1 MKILLTGNPNV
12 GKTTLFNALTGA
24 HNRTGNY
31 HGVTVG
37 VSSRPSSK
45 RLGLGEICDLPGL
58 YSLDGLSME
67 ERLAGEYINRQK
79 GEVLAVQVADATF
92 LKRSL
97 KLTKS
102 LLARGI
108 PVVLA
113 LTMGRKFRARG
124 GKLDCGRLSEK
135 LGIKCVEVDA
145 LRKKS
150 VREFSEYLKTLFP
163 ALSGYKA
170 ACLRSSVGERTFDA
184 DAFVAQP
191 SFSECYSPAPFEANR
206 LTKLSLNGFFALPA
220 FFLLAGLV
228 FFITFGAHMPG
239 VWLKNTFETLIGR
252 LAEFAG
258 GEIDSPIVR
267 SLVCDG
273 LIGGAGSV
281 LSFIPQIAL
290 MYLFLDFL
298 EESGFMSALAF
309 MTDGLFSKI
318 GLSGRAAFSVLLGY
332 GCTAAAITS
341 TRALEEKS
349 IQKRAVSCLYF
360 VPCSAKL
367 PVYLTLLSSVFE
379 NTFLGAVLLYVL
391 GTGMGLAVAAFLKK
405 DESIFLMEIAD
416 ICVPDVFFV
425 AKKLLFQIKQFIIKI
440 STTVLVFTLIVWF
453 FSSFSFSGVCPA
465 EESFLAHICSVFK
478 YAFYPMGIT
487 DWRAAFAA
495 VSGIIAKE
503 NIAGMLS
510 VLFPEGISFSF
521 PSACAYLTFVALIP
535 PCISAVTACAREL
548 GRKTAWGYAGMQML
562 VAFLC
567 AYLVYFFLAGGAGV
581 GMAVLLAIG
590 AYVLGRKLYKQTR
603 RKKNA
608 AEKGPRA
615 AKRLKTSGRT

>member
-273 LIGGAGSV
+273 
-281 LSFIPQIAL
+281 
-290 MYLFLDFL
+290 
-298 EESGFMSALAF
+298 
-309 MTDGLFSKI
+309 
-318 GLSGRAAFSVLLGY
+318 
-332 GCTAAAITS
+332 
-341 TRALEEKS
+341 
-349 IQKRAVSCLYF
+349 
-360 VPCSAKL
+360 
-367 PVYLTLLSSVFE
+367 
-379 NTFLGAVLLYVL
+379 
-391 GTGMGLAVAAFLKK
+391 
-405 DESIFLMEIAD
+405 
-416 ICVPDVFFV
+416 
-425 AKKLLFQIKQFIIKI
+425 
-440 STTVLVFTLIVWF
+440 
-453 FSSFSFSGVCPA
+453 
-465 EESFLAHICSVFK
+465 
-478 YAFYPMGIT
+478 
-487 DWRAAFAA
+487 
-495 VSGIIAKE
+495 
-503 NIAGMLS
+503 
-510 VLFPEGISFSF
+510 
-521 PSACAYLTFVALIP
+521 
-535 PCISAVTACAREL
+535 
-548 GRKTAWGYAGMQML
+548 
-562 VAFLC
+562 
-567 AYLVYFFLAGGAGV
+567 
-581 GMAVLLAIG
+581 
-590 AYVLGRKLYKQTR
+590 
-603 RKKNA
+603 
-608 AEKGPRA
+608 
-615 AKRLKTSGRT
+615 